1 MNRRHAL
8 KLGLLGPGALW
19 PAAATAQDD
28 FGRSARRPVDDL
40 PRPRR
45 TSTADDSLRIDG
57 EPLGDPDRTPAVDNL
72 DVPPANF
79 GTETGHS
86 WRSFDIARYT
96 SRAASA
102 ENPRPQNAIVEWI
115 FRRTGSAIWHG
126 DRIAVLSAGR
136 AQLRAYHN
144 ARVLDIVQD
153 YVERF
158 TRATADVLSVRVRFV
173 TAQDPRW
180 RYAVHGRLKRIG
192 TGPQGQQLWTVTPDE
207 ANLIRSQMQLYQG
220 FRLLA
225 DKTVRMMNGQTMTME
240 TADLIDYVSG
250 LQSEGATG
258 AGQQPRADKLKEG
271 VTLRFSPLL
280 TYDGDALDAAIDLR
294 STTIRR
300 LIRTKV
306 MAQREV
312 GPTDV
317 TIDVPEA
324 SETRLNQI
332 VDQWPLGRTLLIAAG
347 ITPGILQEKA
357 GFLNLRVPGM
367 VPTDTELLVFLD
379 VEPVRESVRPAPR
392 RPAPSDRDRPLDEFD
407 LDEPDLDREPPPR
420 VSTRGRFD

>member
-8 KLGLLGPGALW
+8 KLGLLAPGAIL
-19 PAAATAQDD
+19 PAAASAQDD
-28 FGRSARRPVDDL
+28 FSRSTRRPPADDP

-45 TSTADDSLRIDG
+45 AVVPADDEIRIDA
-57 EPLGDPDRTPAVDNL
+57 EPLGDPDRTPAVDGL

-79 GTETGHS
+79 KTESGHS

-96 SRAASA
+96 SRAASP
-102 ENPRPQNAIVEWI
+102 ENPRPQNALVEWI

-126 DRIAVLSAGR
+126 EKIAVLSAGK
-136 AQLRAYHN
+136 AQIRAYHN
-144 ARVLDIVQD
+144 ARVLDVVQQ

-158 TRATADVLSVRVRFV
+158 TRATADVLSVRVRYV
-173 TAQDPRW
+173 AAQDTRW
-180 RYAVHGRLKRIG
+180 RYAVNSRLKRVG
-192 TGPQGQQLWTVTPDE
+192 SGPQGQQLWTITPDE

-220 FRLLA
+220 FKLLA

-240 TADLIDYVSG
+240 TADVLDYVAG
-250 LQSEGATG
+250 TQSEGAAG
-258 AGQQPRADKLKEG
+258 AGQQPRTDKIKEG

-312 GPTDV
+312 GPADV

-324 SETRLNQI
+324 SETRLNQTI
-332 VDQWPLGRTLLIAAG
+332 DNWQLGQTLLISAG
-347 ITPGILQEKA
+347 IAPGILQEKA
-357 GFLNLRVPGM
+357 GFLNLRVPGT

-379 VEPVRESVRPAPR
+379 VEPVREAAARPARR
-392 RPAPSDRDRPLDEFD
+392 RPAPAEGDEFNP
-407 LDEPDLDREPPPR
+407 DEPDFDRDPPAR
-420 VSTRGRFD
+420 VSSRRRYEE